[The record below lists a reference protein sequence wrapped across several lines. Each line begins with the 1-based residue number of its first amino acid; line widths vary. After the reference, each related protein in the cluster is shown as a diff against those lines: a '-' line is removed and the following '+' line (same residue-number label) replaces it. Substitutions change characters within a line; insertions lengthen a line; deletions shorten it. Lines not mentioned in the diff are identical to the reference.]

1 MRTRRLSSRGH
12 LAAAILAVLLLLPAA
27 APSAPGKAGKKPVDV
42 HTRSNAAKER
52 LHPRLQQK
60 VEAGSTAR
68 IPVFVTVRGNPAP
81 TQRLLEGAHVARAG
95 AAAIVVG
102 TIRVQELGKLATTN
116 GVLSVDPVELR
127 RTGRPLGIPDPEVG
141 KLPDVAEIRA
151 AIEKKKA
158 QEVGHGES
166 GKLAKSTFEDLTKLG
181 VLDAKTHDFAEA
193 WREGYT
199 GEGSVGAVLDGGTDW
214 GHPDLI
220 GTWKT
225 GENGWPEAYDPYGTL
240 IWLVAPDFVD
250 QGLSW
255 YTRTEEKRIE
265 RVRRGLAEV
274 TFSTRTGPARNFD
287 APDGKV
293 EHVYTFPR
301 NWVRG
306 DTVRIGSHPDDWTLL
321 IYEERPAFLVVPS
334 KRPGQYDEVYVDLDN
349 DYSFAD
355 EKPVSRK
362 SPVSYRDLNDDGYT
376 DLSGGLLYYISDGE
390 TPVPGGLDAF
400 GVEIVPEPGEILAWN
415 GDYDPAIDGHGTL
428 TAGNVV
434 GQGVINGL
442 APCFSDLAD
451 APGAE
456 ACDGGGTYP
465 GAVIGGAP
473 HAELAP
479 FGDIYFSFDFSTQFA
494 YFLTNRAGIDVT
506 TNSYGASDVDNDG
519 FDAASQE
526 AAIWHSAFAGSTT
539 ALFST
544 GNGAPGFGTTA
555 PPSPYTG
562 IGVGASTQFGG
573 TGWDSIDRE
582 SQIVDDDV
590 MVWSN
595 RGPGATG
602 ANGVDVLAD
611 GAFSAGDVTLNAI
624 GDGRF
629 AWNTWGG
636 TSRSA
641 PVAGAATLL
650 VYEAYRDAHGS
661 VPEGFQ
667 FKAREILK
675 SSSEDLGYDSWV
687 QGSGSIDAGRAVEIA
702 SSGGSI
708 SPDAWRAGDYR
719 GEEWDVFTHVMAPG
733 QSDSQTFAIDG
744 GGTYSVSD
752 RQLVRTDSVTLDFQS
767 SPVSDESPHNF
778 NAPDYLVDITEMV
791 AARPDTDVM
800 VVRLNFP
807 YEQFDADEDYEADQ
821 AWRLLTYDWT
831 DVNGDGNLWTDTD
844 GDGTVDHADLPTSS
858 NIDGFPD
865 IDFAASE
872 MDEGEYVRFMY
883 HRAGANTLQS
893 WVRDPAG
900 RMADGLFLGLQ
911 HSARSESIPTTDFD
925 IQIDFYE
932 NADWSW
938 LSAPADASGSFTA
951 TVDVPADTPAGMYGG
966 AIVLEQDGEET
977 VIPVSVAVASVVE
990 QDPETGK
997 LTGSLT
1003 FGGADVADAQ
1013 ADHTYNNGSV
1023 FGATDWTWRAES
1035 GDWRFFF
1042 YDVPAEPA
1050 EGTLFLSDTVWDD
1063 AAPFT
1068 DLDTILLGRSANT
1081 YQLIGGSDPIGAPY
1095 ILETVGASANTN
1107 IGAGVWRFDT
1117 ATGGPREVVTAP
1129 AQEGLHALLQHQVN
1143 FQGDR
1148 FHVPF
1153 ETTLGSASVTPS
1165 QVDITTATDDV
1176 AFDVTFEASV
1186 DLQGL
1191 EAEAFGLSQPIV
1203 TTETAQ
1209 QDDPNDPS
1217 SASVK
1222 RNVTLE
1228 HAARL
1233 TVTTA
1238 LASDDLDL
1246 FVVYD
1251 ANGDGTFASDEIVG
1265 ASTTPS
1271 SNEAVELVRPA
1282 DGDYQIWVQG
1292 WSVSGS
1298 PSFELAI
1305 DPIQGNDLAVS
1316 GVPDGEIPAGTPVT
1330 IHVEGAKAMTAGED
1344 YFGEL
1349 LLGPPSAPT
1358 ALSVPITVHRE

>member
-1 MRTRRLSSRGH
+1 
-12 LAAAILAVLLLLPAA
+12 
-27 APSAPGKAGKKPVDV
+27 
-42 HTRSNAAKER
+42 HT
-52 LHPRLQQK
+52 
-60 VEAGSTAR
+60 
-68 IPVFVTVRGNPAP
+68 
-81 TQRLLEGAHVARAG
+81 
-95 AAAIVVG
+95 
-102 TIRVQELGKLATTN
+102 
-116 GVLSVDPVELR
+116 
-127 RTGRPLGIPDPEVG
+127 
-141 KLPDVAEIRA
+141 
-151 AIEKKKA
+151 
-158 QEVGHGES
+158 
-166 GKLAKSTFEDLTKLG
+166 
-181 VLDAKTHDFAEA
+181 
-193 WREGYT
+193 
-199 GEGSVGAVLDGGTDW
+199 
-214 GHPDLI
+214 
-220 GTWKT
+220 
-225 GENGWPEAYDPYGTL
+225 
-240 IWLVAPDFVD
+240 
-250 QGLSW
+250 
-255 YTRTEEKRIE
+255 
-265 RVRRGLAEV
+265 
-274 TFSTRTGPARNFD
+274 
-287 APDGKV
+287 
-293 EHVYTFPR
+293 
-301 NWVRG
+301 
-306 DTVRIGSHPDDWTLL
+306 
-321 IYEERPAFLVVPS
+321 
-334 KRPGQYDEVYVDLDN
+334 
-349 DYSFAD
+349 
-355 EKPVSRK
+355 
-362 SPVSYRDLNDDGYT
+362 
-376 DLSGGLLYYISDGE
+376 
-390 TPVPGGLDAF
+390 
-400 GVEIVPEPGEILAWN
+400 
-415 GDYDPAIDGHGTL
+415 
-428 TAGNVV
+428 
-434 GQGVINGL
+434 
-442 APCFSDLAD
+442 
-451 APGAE
+451 
-456 ACDGGGTYP
+456 
-465 GAVIGGAP
+465 
-473 HAELAP
+473 
-479 FGDIYFSFDFSTQFA
+479 
-494 YFLTNRAGIDVT
+494 
-506 TNSYGASDVDNDG
+506 
-519 FDAASQE
+519 
-526 AAIWHSAFAGSTT
+526 AFAGSTT

-573 TGWDSIDRE
+573 TGWDSIDRA

-602 ANGVDVLAD
+602 ANGVDVVAD
-611 GAFSAGDVTLNAI
+611 GAFSAGDLTLNAI

-650 VYEAYRDAHGS
+650 VYDAYRDAHGS
-661 VPEGFQ
+661 VPDGFQ

-687 QGSGSIDAGRAVEIA
+687 QGSGSIDAGRAVDMA
-702 SSGGSI
+702 SSGGSV
-708 SPDAWRAGDYR
+708 SPDAWRVGDYR
-719 GEEWDVFTHVMAPG
+719 GEEWDVFTHVMGPG
-733 QSDSQTFAIDG
+733 QSDSQTFTIDG
-744 GGTYSVSD
+744 GGAYSVSD

-767 SPVSDESPHNF
+767 SPVADESPHNF
-778 NAPDYLVDITEMV
+778 NAPDYLMDITDMV

-831 DVNGDGNLWTDTD
+831 DINGDGNLWTDTD

-893 WVRDPAG
+893 WVRDPAA

-938 LSAPADASGSFTA
+938 LSTPANASGSFTA
-951 TVDVPADTPAGMYGG
+951 TVDVPADAPAGMYGG

-990 QDPETGK
+990 QDSETGK

-1095 ILETVGASANTN
+1095 ILDTVGASANTN

-1143 FQGDR
+1143 FQGDK

-1165 QVDITTATDDV
+1165 QVDVTTATDDV

-1186 DLQGL
+1186 DLPGL

-1222 RNVTLE
+1222 RNLTLE

-1238 LASDDLDL
+1238 LATDDLDL

-1251 ANGDGTFASDEIVG
+1251 ANGDGTFANDEIVG

-1271 SNEAVELVRPA
+1271 SNEAVE
-1282 DGDYQIWVQG
+1282 
-1292 WSVSGS
+1292 
-1298 PSFELAI
+1298 
-1305 DPIQGNDLAVS
+1305 
-1316 GVPDGEIPAGTPVT
+1316 
-1330 IHVEGAKAMTAGED
+1330 
-1344 YFGEL
+1344 
-1349 LLGPPSAPT
+1349 
-1358 ALSVPITVHRE
+1358 